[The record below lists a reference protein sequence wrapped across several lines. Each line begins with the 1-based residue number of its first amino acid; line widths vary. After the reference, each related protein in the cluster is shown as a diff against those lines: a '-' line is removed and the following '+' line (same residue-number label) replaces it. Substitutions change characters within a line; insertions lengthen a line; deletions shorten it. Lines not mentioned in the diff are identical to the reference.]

1 MVTLK
6 KSAKIAAPA
15 ALCAAL
21 AATAVVSPAQ
31 AARPRAAAVRPL
43 TIGQQASSYIRNFN
57 LFALTGILSAVRSGV
72 LEPLYIVDPTAN
84 GKTTPWLATSYK
96 FSKDLKTLTF
106 TLRQGVKWSDGQPF
120 SANDVLFTMNLGKTN
135 GALDQV
141 GLWGASGLATGVSAS
156 GNTVSIY
163 FKAADVT
170 TFGQIVDNLYILPAH
185 VWSKIK
191 NPLTYA
197 WADPVGTGPFTQVDN
212 FSAQSYQMGRNPN
225 YWNAAN
231 LKINAIRWTNF
242 QSNDASALALES
254 GQIDWS
260 GDFINNVQ
268 RVYDAKNPNYHHYY
282 APRDTPTSLYVTAT
296 KYPYSLPVFRQAL
309 SMAIN
314 RQALNVNAEYGYT
327 VPTNITGLSGAFPT
341 WVDKSIPNTLAQY
354 NPQAALSMLM
364 KAGFKMQG
372 GKLIDPKGQPV
383 TFSLPV
389 VAGFS
394 DFVGIQQILA
404 QNFKA
409 IGIDAAPQ
417 AVSTFG
423 PWYTNVQK
431 GVYPVVTVWSYG
443 NQSPYDYY
451 YQMMGPTNYF
461 PVGTSDLTGDNWTR
475 YQNPQM
481 NALFAKFRTTT
492 DSAQQHALANQMQQ
506 IFAQNL
512 PVIPMINGLIKE
524 NYNTTYYTGFPT
536 ASNYYAS
543 GTPDGYPMRLIVLTH
558 LSPK

>member
-1 MVTLK
+1 MTLK
-6 KSAKIAAPA
+6 ASMKIAAPA

-21 AATAVVSPAQ
+21 AATAVAVPAH
-31 AARPRAAAVRPL
+31 AARGRAAVRPL
-43 TIGQQASSYIRNFN
+43 TIGQQASPYVRNFN
-57 LFALTGILSAVRSGV
+57 PFSLTGALSSVHV
-72 LEPLYIVDPTAN
+72 IQEPLYIVDPTAN
-84 GKTTPWLATSYK
+84 GKQTPWLATSYTY
-96 FSKDLKTLTF
+96 SKDLKTLTF

-120 SANDVLFTMNLGKTN
+120 SANDVLFTLNLGKTN
-135 GALDQV
+135 AALDQI
-141 GLWGASGLATGVSAS
+141 GLWGASGLATSASAS
-156 GNTVSIY
+156 GNTVSIH

-170 TFGQIVDNLYILPAH
+170 TFGTLVDNLLILPAH
-185 VWSKIK
+185 IWSKIK

-197 WADPVGTGPFTQVDN
+197 WPDPVGTGPFTQVKS
-212 FSAQSYQMGRNPN
+212 FSAQSYELGRNPY

-231 LKINAIRWTNF
+231 LKVDSIRYTAF
-242 QSNDASALALES
+242 QSNDASALALQS
-254 GQIDWS
+254 GQVDWS

-268 RVYDAKNPNYHHYY
+268 TVYDAKNPNYHHYY

-296 KYPYSLPVFRQAL
+296 KYPYSLPAFRKAL

-327 VPTNITGLSGAFPT
+327 VPTNATGLSGAFPQ

-354 NPQAALSMLM
+354 NPQAARDMLT

-383 TFSLPV
+383 AFSLPV

-394 DFVGIQQILA
+394 DFVGIQQILS

-417 AVSTFG
+417 AISTFG
-423 PWYTNVQK
+423 PWYTSVQK

-451 YQMMGPTNYF
+451 NQMMGATNIR
-461 PVGTSDLTGDNWTR
+461 PVGTAAGGDAWTR

-481 NALFAKFRTTT
+481 EALLAKFRTTT
-492 DSAQQHALANQMQQ
+492 DSAQQHELVNQMQQ
-506 IFAQNL
+506 IFVRDL

-524 NYNTTYYTGFPT
+524 NYNSTYYTGFPN

-543 GTPDGYPMRLIVLTH
+543 GTPDANPMRLIVLTH
-558 LSPK
+558 LRPAH

>member
-1 MVTLK
+1 
-6 KSAKIAAPA
+6 
-15 ALCAAL
+15 
-21 AATAVVSPAQ
+21 VS
-31 AARPRAAAVRPL
+31 
-43 TIGQQASSYIRNFN
+43 S
-57 LFALTGILSAVRSGV
+57 
-72 LEPLYIVDPTAN
+72 
-84 GKTTPWLATSYK
+84 
-96 FSKDLKTLTF
+96 
-106 TLRQGVKWSDGQPF
+106 
-120 SANDVLFTMNLGKTN
+120 
-135 GALDQV
+135 
-141 GLWGASGLATGVSAS
+141 S
-156 GNTVSIY
+156 GNTVSIH
-163 FKAADVT
+163 FKTANVT
-170 TFGQIVDNLYILPAH
+170 TFGPLMDNLLILPAH
-185 VWSKIK
+185 IWSKVK

-197 WADPVGTGPFTQVDN
+197 WADPVGTGPFTEVKS
-212 FSAQSYQMGRNPN
+212 FSSQSYELGRNPN

-231 LKINAIRWTNF
+231 LKVDSLRYTAF

-254 GQIDWS
+254 GQVDWS

-268 RVYDAKNPNYHHYY
+268 TVYDAKNPNYHHYY
-282 APRDTPTSLYVTAT
+282 APRDTPTTLYVTAT
-296 KYPYSLPVFRQAL
+296 KYPYNLPVFRKAL

-327 VPTNITGLSGAFPT
+327 LPTNITGLSGAFPQ

-383 TFSLPV
+383 AFNLPV

-394 DFVGIQQILA
+394 DFVGIQQILS

-409 IGIDAAPQ
+409 IGIDATPQ
-417 AVSTFG
+417 AIATFG

-451 YQMMGPTNYF
+451 NQLMGPTNF
-461 PVGTSDLTGDNWTR
+461 QPVGTAAGGDAWTR

-481 NALFAKFRTTT
+481 NALLAKFRTTT
-492 DSAQQHALANQMQQ
+492 DSAQQHALADQMQQ
-506 IFAQNL
+506 IFVQNL

-524 NYNTTYYTGFPT
+524 NYNTTYYTGFPN

-543 GTPDGYPMRLIVLTH
+543 GTPDANPMRLIVLTH
-558 LSPK
+558 LKPAH